1 MVAFPIESHCFELA
15 KDVYSI
21 ISTYTDRLQCMH
33 SVFDSEF
40 LDCYLCI
47 EKWTVAPGSSSE
59 TCSSQRS
66 ILRFFVLASFRAT
79 RIFRFS
85 DMNRTSIDLATQVP
99 FLVSPTL
106 EPKKCN
112 LANNLVHENGLSED

>member
-1 MVAFPIESHCFELA
+1 
-15 KDVYSI
+15 
-21 ISTYTDRLQCMH
+21 MH

-40 LDCYLCI
+40 LDCYLRI

-59 TCSSQRS
+59 TCGSQRS
-66 ILRFFVLASFRAT
+66 ILDCTELASFREVK
-79 RIFRFS
+79 IFRFS
-85 DMNRTSIDLATQVP
+85 DVNRSSIDLATQVP
-99 FLVSPTL
+99 FLVFPLL